1 MGISLQSSAVKQ
13 QTLNRACESLITN
26 YNFKNVTVKFLI
38 AAKKKKYLEKSNTR
52 NDLSGIT
59 FPGYSPW

>member
-38 AAKKKKYLEKSNTR
+38 ATKKIPGKK
-52 NDLSGIT
+52 
-59 FPGYSPW
+59 